1 MLSAA
6 AALVTAAAAVPAPP
20 APARRRHRGLISSRG
35 PRKRLRLLA
44 QVREDLAAAAAA
56 ARQLQAPGAEAV
68 PEAAQADKRT
78 VHGEPL
84 YDEPQ
89 RMPIPGNY
97 KTTEVSDMPDGH
109 MVEPF
114 YIGDELADED
124 LQAQAAGSAVFAVAA
139 AVDVAEPCSRGLRTT
154 PERCKSQL
162 HFMPD
167 VEAGFMIDDLGVPLP
182 DVEEVE
188 ESWPRRRARRPST
201 RSLARRWSPCTCTP
215 PLM

>member
-1 MLSAA
+1 MPSFFVALLLAVEAAILAAAAALLSAA

-35 PRKRLRLLA
+35 PRRRLGLLA
-44 QVREDLAAAAAA
+44 QVQEDLAAAAAA

-109 MVEPF
+109 MVEPL
-114 YIGDELADED
+114 YIGDELAVED
-124 LQAQAAGSAVFAVAA
+124 LQAQAAGSAVFAAAA

-154 PERCKSQL
+154 RRGANRSSISCPTL
-162 HFMPD
+162 
-167 VEAGFMIDDLGVPLP
+167 
-182 DVEEVE
+182 
-188 ESWPRRRARRPST
+188 RRA
-201 RSLARRWSPCTCTP
+201 L
-215 PLM
+215 